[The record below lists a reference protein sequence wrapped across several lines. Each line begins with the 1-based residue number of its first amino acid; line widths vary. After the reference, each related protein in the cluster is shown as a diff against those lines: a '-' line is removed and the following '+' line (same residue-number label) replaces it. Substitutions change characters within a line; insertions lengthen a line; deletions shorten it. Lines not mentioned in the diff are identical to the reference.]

1 MMRRMVLLLVVLL
14 ALPSLAFASA
24 QEKEGK
30 DEPYLRAK
38 IIDTDPMGTNMRD
51 APKGKITY
59 NVPLHPK
66 DDLERLVDVH
76 EQRGDW
82 FRVTNAGNGR
92 GGWMHSSVLGLRG
105 GAAEDGPCPL
115 KRSPAE
121 EAATIV
127 TPAEG
132 AVLQLLGFTE
142 ARDGVWIMVR
152 YTDAKGK
159 KHEGWIP
166 QQCE

>member
-1 MMRRMVLLLVVLL
+1 MMCRMVLLLVVLL
-14 ALPSLAFASA
+14 TLPSLALASA
-24 QEKEGK
+24 QDKEG
-30 DEPYLRAK
+30 EPYLRAK
-38 IIDTDPMGTNMRD
+38 IIDVDPMGTNMRD
-51 APKGKITY
+51 APKGKIIY

-92 GGWMHSSVLGLRG
+92 SGWMHSSVLGLRG

-115 KRSPAE
+115 KRSPSE
-121 EAATIV
+121 ESATIA

-132 AVLQLLGFTE
+132 AVLQLLGFTD
-142 ARDGVWIMVR
+142 ARDGVWIKVR
-152 YTDAKGK
+152 FKDAKGAAY
-159 KHEGWIP
+159 EGWVP
-166 QQCE
+166 QQCQ

>member
-1 MMRRMVLLLVVLL
+1 MMRRAVLLLIVFL

-24 QEKEGK
+24 QDEERKG
-30 DEPYLRAK
+30 EPYLRAR

-51 APKGKITY
+51 APKGKILY

-66 DDLERLVDVH
+66 DDLERLVDVY

-92 GGWMHSSVLGLRG
+92 SGWMHSSVLGLRG

-132 AVLQLLGFTE
+132 AVLQLLGFTD
-142 ARDGVWIMVR
+142 ARDGVWFMVR
-152 YTDAKGK
+152 YTDARGK
-159 KHEGWIP
+159 KYEGWLP